1 MGLIDYVV
9 KGRGTSFMAPTT
21 PLKICRLL
29 LKNLKPFIIL
39 QTAVPKND
47 TNTVKTIEQLICAWL
62 R

>member
-21 PLKICRLL
+21 PLKIGRLL

-39 QTAVPKND
+39 QTAVSKMG
-47 TNTVKTIEQLICAWL
+47 LISKL
-62 R
+62 VQT